1 MSNLVLSLL
10 SCVLLSFA
18 VRFPALGWLALV
30 GFIPMIIAIQREKS
44 PWKAGLYSSLALAG
58 APLAGY
64 EGLAVQSWL
73 GFAFVMLAI
82 AALFSL
88 PGAILK
94 LGFDTVGSK
103 ALWCLPFIWVATEW
117 LPSSV
122 EVFSG
127 MANPIVQ
134 IGYSQSQTPLLQ
146 FATIG
151 GVPLI
156 SLLVVTINVILY
168 QATKV
173 SRGLVLVSL
182 SAVAVI
188 VLSPVFFPK
197 LDNKN
202 DQPITRPIA
211 IVQVAPT
218 PDEFLLAYHDVLW
231 EDVLDRYINQTKKLL
246 SQSPRPSLILWAESA
261 ILQGI
266 RYNNSRYSDIVRRKI
281 QALNLGDTSLVFGVS
296 ARVES
301 QVFNA
306 LMTLKNNQFEMLY
319 AKKLLVPFIETRW
332 ATPGDQTG
340 KLLTFSGGSVLESLG
355 NQMGVPGFASNI
367 QSGFQNSPISSL
379 TDAFQIPMV
388 IAPFICL
395 ETLHPDLIRPWVQQG
410 AEILVFPTSD
420 MWASKTRVGYM
431 HFVTSI
437 FRAVEFGRMV
447 YHSAQYGP
455 SAVIDPSGQ
464 VLVFQDMGAPGSI
477 GAIPQLS
484 KTMTFF
490 TKYGSILRMV
500 LAALG
505 VLFAAYFLILKF
517 RTEGVRASPSFPQ
530 NTSLPG

>member
-10 SCVLLSFA
+10 SCLLLSFA

-30 GFIPMIIAIQREKS
+30 GFIPMIVAIDREKS
-44 PWKAGLYSSLALAG
+44 PWKAALYSSLALAG

-73 GFAFVMLAI
+73 GFGFVTLAI

-88 PGAILK
+88 PGAMLK
-94 LGFDTVGSK
+94 LGLEVTGSK

-122 EVFSG
+122 EVFSN

-146 FATIG
+146 FAAIG

-156 SLLVVTINVILY
+156 SLLVLTINVLLY

-173 SRGLVLVSL
+173 SRASVLVLL

-188 VLSPVFFPK
+188 VLSPVLLPK
-197 LDNKN
+197 SEVKN
-202 DQPITRPIA
+202 DQPVSRPIA

-231 EDVLDRYINQTKKLL
+231 EEILDRYINQTKKLL
-246 SQSPRPSLILWAESA
+246 EQTPRPSLILWAESA

-266 RYNNSRYSDIVRRKI
+266 RYNDSRYSDIVKRKI
-281 QALNLGDTSLVFGVS
+281 QSLNLRDTSLVFGVS

-306 LMTLKNNQFEMLY
+306 LMTFKNNQFEMLY

-332 ATPGDQTG
+332 ATSGDQTG
-340 KLLTFSGGSVLESLG
+340 KLLTFSGGSVLETLG

-367 QSGFQNSPISSL
+367 QSGFQNTPLATL
-379 TDAFQIPMV
+379 TDAFQIPLI

-395 ETLHPDLIRPWVQQG
+395 ETLHPDLIRPWVEQG
-410 AEILVFPTSD
+410 AQVLVFPTSD

-455 SAVIDPSGQ
+455 SAVIAPNGQ
-464 VLVFQDMGAPGSI
+464 VLAFQDMGKPGSI
-477 GAIPQLS
+477 GAIPQLNQ
-484 KTMTFF
+484 TMTFF
-490 TKYGSILRMV
+490 TKYGSILRMI
-500 LAALG
+500 LTALG
-505 VLFAAYFLILKF
+505 ALFAAYFLILKF
-517 RTEGVRASPSFPQ
+517 REEGVRASPSFPQ